1 MKKYL
6 AIPFLYFPLVF
17 ASLAQSRADL
27 NVNLIPKELITN
39 ANAVVRS
46 QEFITEV
53 ADIDN
58 VIYKRKTAITIL
70 NSNGAEYAPMIVHY
84 DKSIAV
90 KNLSGNLYD
99 KSGTLVYK
107 IPESKFRDYSN
118 IQGFSLFEDNRVKYF
133 NPAYSTYPFTIEF
146 EYEVKYKN
154 SFYFLDWI
162 PQRNGDLSVEK
173 SIYTFICDEDYPV
186 RIKEYNFSGE
196 KKESKDKG
204 SNVYKWEISN
214 LKSFKE
220 QRYLP
225 QDEKFLPIVKIAP
238 VKFEYEG
245 IKGSFSTW
253 EEYGKWT
260 YENLLKGRESLPM
273 TTIIKINGL
282 VRDLKT
288 PKEKAK
294 KIYEYVQ
301 SKTRYVSIQKGIG
314 GIQPMTAEEVDRLSY
329 GDCKALSFYTQSL
342 LKAVGIESHYT
353 ELFAGPIRDISPDFP
368 SFQGNHA
375 ILCVPFE
382 KDTVW
387 LECTSQ
393 TNPFGYLGSFTDNR
407 KVILCTKQ
415 GGIVATTR
423 SYSPLESSQI
433 RKAFFLLDAEGNLE
447 GNVTTQFQGIQYDN
461 RDRIVSLSGRDR
473 TEEIL
478 KLYPINNLDIKKY
491 EISQD
496 KQGIPVMT
504 EELNFY
510 SSNYG
515 AKSSNRIFL
524 YINPVNQFHNFLKDL
539 GARKNPIFIP
549 RGYLDEDLLE
559 YTLPENYK
567 IEHLP
572 KDVNLKNEFGEFSCK
587 TTLEGDKLI
596 YQRKMLLNEGTF
608 PPESYQKLREYYLKI
623 ALADQ
628 QKLVLIK
635 N

>member
-17 ASLAQSRADL
+17 ASLAQSRLDL

-70 NSNGAEYAPMIVHY
+70 NSSGAEYAPMIVHY

-196 KKESKDKG
+196 KKEYIDKG
-204 SNVYKWEISN
+204 SKVYRWEISN

-314 GIQPMTAEEVDRLSY
+314 GIQPMKAEEVDRLSY
-329 GDCKALSFYTQSL
+329 GDCKALSYYTQSL
-342 LKAVGIESHYT
+342 LKVVGIESHYT
-353 ELFAGPIRDISPDFP
+353 ELFAGNMRDIISDFP
-368 SFQGNHA
+368 SLQGNHA

-407 KVILCTKQ
+407 KVILCTEK
-415 GGIVATTR
+415 GGIVATTK

-539 GARKNPIFIP
+539 GSRKTPIFIP